1 MQPQISMSAG
11 ATSALRTAETRVKL
25 VSTDG
30 IKPSNRRDFWEA
42 NTAPVFGRLDVEL
55 ESTRPFL
62 GSLEH
67 TTVADLIFSRL
78 RAHVPHRVVRTT
90 SWARQDGR
98 AFVKAVLLTGG
109 SSVLEQ
115 DGRTTTL
122 RAGEWTVYDTAKPYS
137 VTIPRRVEMLSVLM
151 PREKLLGRT
160 LDLEGLAGR
169 RLSGDRGL
177 GKLIWGLISNAFD
190 EIPDIQNGSSDDVA
204 GIVIQMTRLALLDS
218 SGAHSAPDA
227 KAALRDRIKLYIA
240 SHLSDP
246 DLSLKKIATAAGCTK
261 RYLHMVFQA
270 EGISI
275 SDYMRRQRLEHC
287 RKDLLNPAC
296 AHRSITDIAY
306 SWGFNSSNHFS
317 RCFKQSFGASPRH
330 LRAEFAPW
338 LAEES
343 WKLRSARR

>member
-1 MQPQISMSAG
+1 MPASATLAVST
-11 ATSALRTAETRVKL
+11 ATPPVKF

-30 IKPSNRRDFWEA
+30 IKVSDRRDFWES

-55 ESTRPFL
+55 RGTQAFHASFEY
-62 GSLEH
+62 

-78 RAHVPHRVVRTT
+78 KSHVPHRVIRTG
-90 SWARQDGR
+90 SSARQDSR

-109 SSVLEQ
+109 GSVLEQ

-122 RAGEWTVYDTAKPYS
+122 RAGEWSIYDTAKPYS
-137 VTIPRRVEMLSVLM
+137 VTIPDRAEMLLVLM
-151 PREKLLGRT
+151 PREKLLART
-160 LDLEGLAGR
+160 VDLQGLVAR
-169 RLSGDRGL
+169 RFSGHRGL
-177 GKLIWGLISNAFD
+177 GKLIWGLISNTFD
-190 EIPDIQNGSSDDVA
+190 QIPDIQNRSGNDVA
-204 GIVIQMTRLALLDS
+204 DIVIQMTRLALMDFSGEHPALDS
-218 SGAHSAPDA
+218 

-240 SHLSDP
+240 NHLADP
-246 DLSLKKIATAAGCTK
+246 ELTLAKLASVTSCTK

-275 SDYMRRQRLEHC
+275 SDYILKQRLERC

-306 SWGFNSSNHFS
+306 SWGFNNSNHFS

-330 LRAEFAPW
+330 LRSEFAPW
-338 LAEES
+338 LAGTSEEPL
-343 WKLRSARR
+343 KLR